1 MRTTWGTSRRGKKGV
16 SSKVRLGLGRQT
28 ETRTVFRTCGALH
41 TNFVALCT
49 RTCLFLSPSH
59 SSPTYIPRALLTRI
73 ACVFVLCTPHF
84 KLQPPTPVSA
94 FSSHRIEASVNQ
106 LREGQMKIM
115 NQIVKS
121 EEAVIGALTG
131 KDVCV
136 KKLASAK
143 DQAMQMYVLSFRLRM
158 LCKRHCS
165 VPFPVPSRVP

>member
-1 MRTTWGTSRRGKKGV
+1 M
-16 SSKVRLGLGRQT
+16 
-28 ETRTVFRTCGALH
+28 
-41 TNFVALCT
+41 
-49 RTCLFLSPSH
+49 P
-59 SSPTYIPRALLTRI
+59 
-73 ACVFVLCTPHF
+73 
-84 KLQPPTPVSA
+84 A

-143 DQAMQMYVLSFRLRM
+143 DQAMQM
-158 LCKRHCS
+158 
-165 VPFPVPSRVP
+165 